1 MRYLTPD
8 KLKPRPET
16 GSARRLAGL
25 SVLLL
30 VAFWPTLQWLWQAWL
45 YNPYYSHGF
54 LIPPLSA
61 FLVWQERR
69 RLADLPRRPV
79 AAGVV
84 LLAGG
89 ILVHLLAL
97 PWQAHF
103 ISALTLLAVLT
114 GISLSLWGWPVT
126 RNLLFP
132 IILLLSMIPLPALDR
147 LSPPLEAFAANSGA
161 ALVRWI
167 GVPAESNGAQVSLSN
182 SSFVVGAPC
191 SGLRSL
197 VALVTLAALV
207 AYEMTGPLT
216 GRLVLLLLAI
226 PVALLANLVRVTLL
240 FWIAHAFGPEA
251 ALTYYHDWAGLVVFL
266 VALAVLLA
274 LARLIEWF
282 VVRSL

>member
-1 MRYLTPD
+1 VRHLTSD
-8 KLKPRPET
+8 RLKLT
-16 GSARRLAGL
+16 GLGI
-25 SVLLL
+25 LLL

-61 FLVWQERR
+61 FLIWQERGQ
-69 RLADLPRRPV
+69 LADLPQRPV
-79 AAGVV
+79 AAGIV

-97 PWQAHF
+97 PWQAYF
-103 ISALTLLAVLT
+103 ISALALLAVLI
-114 GISLSLWGWPVT
+114 GVSLSFWGWPVT
-126 RNLLFP
+126 RCLLFP
-132 IILLLSMIPLPALDR
+132 IVLLLSMIPLPALDR

-161 ALVRWI
+161 ALVRLI

-207 AYEMTGPLT
+207 AYEMTGPLA
-216 GRLVLLLLAI
+216 GRLALLLSAI
-226 PVALLANLVRVTLL
+226 PVAILANLVRVTLL
-240 FWIAHAFGPEA
+240 FWIAHTFGPAA
-251 ALTYYHDWAGLVVFL
+251 ALAYYHDWAGFVVFL
-266 VALAVLLA
+266 VALAVLIA
-274 LARLIEWF
+274 LARIIEGMK
-282 VVRSL
+282 RDM